1 MWLEK
6 LARFGCAT
14 KGLVYFTIGLL
25 ALRLAFGISSQTT
38 NSKGALKFI
47 SAQPFGKFALVI
59 VAIGLSCYTLWRL
72 FEAINP
78 YSFQF
83 TRSQII
89 ERLSFLFSGLSYG
102 GLAFCATKIIL
113 NLGVDYSDKVTDWTA
128 ILMSQPF
135 GQLFVG
141 IAGLIIVGVGSFF
154 FYRAFS
160 EKASHKLNFTSQEAK
175 KYTWAIAI
183 GKFGI
188 TARGFIFILI
198 GFFLIQS
205 ARQFDPETAVGL
217 DQVLELIAIQPQGK
231 FLLSLVALGFIAY
244 SLHMCIEAKYR
255 DFSQLRQKV
264 KNTLPLKKI

>member
-1 MWLEK
+1 MWWEK

-14 KGLVYFTIGLL
+14 KGLVYFIIGLL

-47 SAQPFGKFALVI
+47 SSQPLGKFALVI
-59 VAIGLSCYTLWRL
+59 VAIGLTCYTLWRL
-72 FEAINP
+72 FEAFNP
-78 YSFQF
+78 YCFQF
-83 TRSQII
+83 TKNQII
-89 ERLSFLFSGLSYG
+89 ERLGFLFSGMSYG
-102 GLAFCATKIIL
+102 GLAFSAAKIIL
-113 NLGVDYSDKVTDWTA
+113 NLGVDYTDKTTDWTA
-128 ILMSQPF
+128 KLMTQPF
-135 GQLFVG
+135 GQLLVG
-141 IAGLIIVGVGSFF
+141 VVGLIIIGVGSFF
-154 FYRAFS
+154 FYRAFYQ
-160 EKASHKLNFTSQEAK
+160 KLSHKLNFTPQEAE

-205 ARQFDPETAVGL
+205 ARQFDPETALGL

-244 SLHMCIEAKYR
+244 SLQMCIEAKYR

-264 KNTLPLKKI
+264 EKTISLEKI